1 MIHITAFSAYRS
13 HSIRILPLSSLLI
26 SACLLLSGCDSQS
39 ANSSVR
45 AQVSKSAD
53 VEVAPQS
60 QHEALAF
67 SEQAS
72 SEAANEADEFAGRPL
87 LASAQSEEIEQ
98 LPDAYQVDSAESSY
112 SLGATLIGDYSGTVP
127 CRNCERVDVT
137 LNLFSDGSVA
147 KTSVYQNE
155 ADKPQSVT
163 QSGIYRQDEHVI
175 TIVYDDQDL
184 ESYSIDGNYL
194 VQLNANDLP
203 NDDYTLSRM

>member
-1 MIHITAFSAYRS
+1 MIHITAFSTRRS
-13 HSIRILPLSSLLI
+13 RSIRILPLSALLI
-26 SACLLLSGCDSQS
+26 SVCLLSGCDSQS

-53 VEVAPQS
+53 VEAVAQS

-67 SEQAS
+67 SEQTS
-72 SEAANEADEFAGRPL
+72 SEAASEADEIAGRPL
-87 LASAQSEEIEQ
+87 LASAQSDESEP
-98 LPDAYQVDSAESSY
+98 LPNEYQVDNADSNY
-112 SLGATLIGDYSGTVP
+112 SLGATLIGDYGGTVP

-147 KTSVYQNE
+147 KTSVYQTE
-155 ADKPQSVT
+155 DDKPQSVT

-184 ESYSIDGNYL
+184 ESYNIDGNYL